1 MTVQQTRPPD
11 NDRAA
16 DPDSIGEVVDLVKAY
31 ALQETVGPLKGAG
44 TWLAMG
50 AIGALLLGVGLS
62 IVVLGLLRLL
72 QFEWTTVATGSWS
85 WVSYLVA
92 LVVAVGFAALALT
105 RINRDSLNKE
115 PK

>member
-1 MTVQQTRPPD
+1 MTAQQTRPPRD
-11 NDRAA
+11 DRAA

-50 AIGALLLGVGLS
+50 ALGALCLGLGLS
-62 IVVLGLLRLL
+62 LVVLGLLRLL
-72 QFEWTTVATGSWS
+72 QFEWTWSATGSWS
-85 WVSYLVA
+85 WVPYLIA
-92 LVVAVGFAALALT
+92 LVVTVGFAALAIS